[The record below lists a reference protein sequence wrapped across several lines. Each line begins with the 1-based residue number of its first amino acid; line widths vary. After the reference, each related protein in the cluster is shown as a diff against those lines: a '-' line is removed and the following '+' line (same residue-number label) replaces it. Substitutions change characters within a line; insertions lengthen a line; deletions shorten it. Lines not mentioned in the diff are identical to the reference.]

1 MTYERIDV
9 SMVYVHLIWSYMF
22 CIYIIMA
29 SMGLYA
35 IWTDLREQ
43 GADKE
48 SWLTF
53 ILFLSWVVLAVIVY
67 QVTEGV

>member
-35 IWTDLREQ
+35 IWTDLKGKRGQNE
-43 GADKE
+43 KN
-48 SWLTF
+48 
-53 ILFLSWVVLAVIVY
+53 
-67 QVTEGV
+67 